1 MSSKEPVPTRSSKHR
16 TSLSHPYHTPPF
28 PAAPPGAVGIFL
40 HFGLTIRPIF
50 LTLLPSCCTGL
61 GGANVISKP
70 PHSDPRPGAASF
82 LQRSFRIFCIKE
94 GILQLNHRNRPL
106 HLLWLL
112 TRRERIAWSASL
124 FLVTGANLAAG
135 RPDLLTLA
143 AAWAVSQPCTL
154 PRRCR
159 AGAAAEDR
167 VQPSLWRNSSAVSRL
182 GRDDPLSWYIAA
194 HGGVVRRD
202 LVPAR

>member
-1 MSSKEPVPTRSSKHR
+1 M
-16 TSLSHPYHTPPF
+16 
-28 PAAPPGAVGIFL
+28 GIFL

-70 PHSDPRPGAASF
+70 PHSDPRFGAASF

-94 GILQLNHRNRPL
+94 GILQRNHRNRPL
-106 HLLWLL
+106 RLLWVLP
-112 TRRERIAWSASL
+112 RRERIAWGASP

-135 RPDLLTLA
+135 RPDPLTLA
-143 AAWAVSQPCTL
+143 AIWVGITAL
-154 PRRCR
+154 LF
-159 AGAAAEDR
+159 AAKVQLLAQLAADDR
-167 VQPSLWRNSSAVSRL
+167 VQFSLWRNLSAVSRL
-182 GRDDPLSWYIAA
+182 GQDDPRSWYIAA

>member
-61 GGANVISKP
+61 RGANVISKP

-106 HLLWLL
+106 HLLWVLP
-112 TRRERIAWSASL
+112 RRERIAWGASL

-135 RPDLLTLA
+135 RPDPRTLA
-143 AAWAVSQPCTL
+143 AAWVGITAL
-154 PRRCR
+154 HF
-159 AGAAAEDR
+159 AAK
-167 VQPSLWRNSSAVSRL
+167 VQVWRSC
-182 GRDDPLSWYIAA
+182 
-194 HGGVVRRD
+194 
-202 LVPAR
+202 